1 MPDYVVHLIDPL
13 QGESRQSVR
22 AADEH
27 AAVVAL
33 RIAPS
38 RVLSVTAAAPE
49 TAVTAVTRASNAGS
63 TRPDSSRH
71 RSFPLRLFSQELA
84 VLLAAGIPLL
94 EGLVTLRE
102 KEASAPVAQALDGVI
117 AKLQDG
123 QPLSAA
129 LKSQPQAFDALFIAV
144 VQSSERTGQ
153 IEEALREHAAYL
165 AWVDALRGKLVSA
178 SIYPLT
184 LIVAG
189 MAVIVFLLLFVVP
202 RFAGILEGVGGGAGG
217 GGGNALPAASQLLI
231 ATGRFSGDHPW
242 ATAATA
248 LALLL
253 APVLAWRHG
262 GLRAWVTARLWQ
274 APLLGPK
281 LHLLA
286 LAQFY
291 RTTSMLLGAGVP
303 AMSAL
308 GAAREVISERLRA
321 PLDAAIAS
329 VGRGERLSV
338 ALQLAGLTTPVS
350 LRMIRVGER
359 SGGLGPMLR
368 KAAEFYDEELSRL
381 TELVTRLV
389 NPVLMLVMGVV
400 IGGIVVLMYL
410 PIFQLVEQVQ

>member
-13 QGESRQSVR
+13 LGEQRHSVR
-22 AADEH
+22 ASDEQ

-38 RVLSVTAAAPE
+38 RVLSVTAAT
-49 TAVTAVTRASNAGS
+49 TATTSTTASSAGS
-63 TRPDSSRH
+63 AGAGSSRH
-71 RSFPLRLFSQELA
+71 RNFPLRLFSQELA

-102 KEASAPVAQALDGVI
+102 KEASAPVAQALDAVI

-165 AWVDALRGKLVSA
+165 GWVDALRGKLLSA

-202 RFAGILEGVGGGAGG
+202 RFAGILEGVGGE
-217 GGGNALPAASQLLI
+217 LPAASQLLI
-231 ATGRFSGDHPW
+231 STGRLSGEHPW
-242 ATAATA
+242 ATAAAA

-253 APVLAWRHG
+253 APVLAWRHA

-291 RTTSMLLGAGVP
+291 RTSSMLLGAGVP

-308 GAAREVISERLRA
+308 GTAREVISERLRA
-321 PLDAAIAS
+321 RLDAAIDS

-381 TELVTRLV
+381 TELITRVV
-389 NPVLMLVMGVV
+389 NPVLMLIMGVV

>member
-1 MPDYVVHLIDPL
+1 MPDYIVHLIDPL
-13 QGESRQSVR
+13 QGELRQSVR

-38 RVLSVTAAAPE
+38 RVLSVTAAAPA

-202 RFAGILEGVGGGAGG
+202 RFAGILEGVGGGGG
-217 GGGNALPAASQLLI
+217 TELPFASQLLI

-389 NPVLMLVMGVV
+389 NPVLMLIMGVV

>member
-1 MPDYVVHLIDPL
+1 MPDYTVHLIDPL
-13 QGESRQSVR
+13 LGELRQSVR
-22 AADEH
+22 AADEQ

-33 RIAPS
+33 RIAPN
-38 RVLSVTAAAPE
+38 RVLSVTAVN
-49 TAVTAVTRASNAGS
+49 TASTAISASKAGAS
-63 TRPDSSRH
+63 ADSSRH
-71 RSFPLRLFSQELA
+71 RNFPLRLFSQELA

-94 EGLVTLRE
+94 ESLVTLRE

-117 AKLQDG
+117 AKLQEG

-165 AWVDALRGKLVSA
+165 GWVDALRGKLVSA

-202 RFAGILEGVGGGAGG
+202 RFAGILEGVGGGAG
-217 GGGNALPAASQLLI
+217 NELPAASQLLI
-231 ATGRFSGDHPW
+231 SIGRLSGDHRW
-242 ATAATA
+242 ATAAAA
-248 LALLL
+248 LGLLL
-253 APVLAWRHG
+253 APVLVWRQG

-291 RTTSMLLGAGVP
+291 RTSSMLLGAGVP

-308 GAAREVISERLRA
+308 GTAREVISERLRA
-321 PLDAAIAS
+321 PLDAAIDS

-389 NPVLMLVMGVV
+389 NPLLMLIMGVV

>member
-1 MPDYVVHLIDPL
+1 MPDYVVRLIDPL
-13 QGESRQSVR
+13 LGEQRHSVR
-22 AADEH
+22 ASDEQ

-38 RVLSVTAAAPE
+38 RVLSVTAAT
-49 TAVTAVTRASNAGS
+49 TATTATTASSAGS
-63 TRPDSSRH
+63 AGAGSSRH

-102 KEASAPVAQALDGVI
+102 KEASAPVAQALDAVI

-165 AWVDALRGKLVSA
+165 GWVDALRGKLLSA

-202 RFAGILEGVGGGAGG
+202 RFAGILEGVGGE
-217 GGGNALPAASQLLI
+217 LPAASQLLI
-231 ATGRFSGDHPW
+231 STGRLSGEHPW
-242 ATAATA
+242 ATAAAA

-253 APVLAWRHG
+253 APVLAWRHA

-291 RTTSMLLGAGVP
+291 RTSSMLLGAGVP

-308 GAAREVISERLRA
+308 GTAREVISERLRA
-321 PLDAAIAS
+321 RLDAAIDS

-381 TELVTRLV
+381 TELVTRVV
-389 NPVLMLVMGVV
+389 NPVLMLIMGVV

>member
-1 MPDYVVHLIDPL
+1 MSSPARFAMPDYVVRLIDPL
-13 QGESRQSVR
+13 LGEQRHSVR
-22 AADEH
+22 ASDEQ

-38 RVLSVTAAAPE
+38 RVLSVTAAT
-49 TAVTAVTRASNAGS
+49 TATTATTASSAGS
-63 TRPDSSRH
+63 AGAGSSRH

-102 KEASAPVAQALDGVI
+102 KEASAPVAQALDAVI

-165 AWVDALRGKLVSA
+165 GWVDALRGKLLSA

-202 RFAGILEGVGGGAGG
+202 RFAGILEGVGGE
-217 GGGNALPAASQLLI
+217 LPAASQLLI
-231 ATGRFSGDHPW
+231 STGRLSGEHPW
-242 ATAATA
+242 ATAAAA
-248 LALLL
+248 LALPL
-253 APVLAWRHG
+253 APVLAWRHA

-291 RTTSMLLGAGVP
+291 RTSSMLLGAGVP

-308 GAAREVISERLRA
+308 GTAREVISERLRA
-321 PLDAAIAS
+321 PLDAAIDS

-381 TELVTRLV
+381 TELVTRVV
-389 NPVLMLVMGVV
+389 NPVLMLIMGVV